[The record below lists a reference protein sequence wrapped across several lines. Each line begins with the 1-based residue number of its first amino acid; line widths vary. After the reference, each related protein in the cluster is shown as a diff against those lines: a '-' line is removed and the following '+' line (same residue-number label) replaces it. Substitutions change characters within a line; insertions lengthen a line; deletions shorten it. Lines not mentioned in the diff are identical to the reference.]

1 MNITQE
7 STGDLTALLKVE
19 VSPEDYKDQV
29 KKTLK
34 DYQQK
39 ASMPGFRPG
48 KVPFGMINKMYGK
61 SVLAEEVNKVLT
73 QSLDGYIKE
82 NNLKLLGYPLSNIEK
97 NPEINFDTQEQFD
110 FYFDLGFSPEFTVE
124 LSDKVEVDYHE
135 IKVEDEKVNTYL
147 EDIQKR
153 FGTQTHPDK
162 VGEEDIVKGNI
173 TQLDA
178 DGNEMEN
185 GIKNETSI
193 GVNFIKDEKTK
204 KNFTG
209 KKVGDKVVFNPMT
222 AMGNATEVAS
232 MLNIQKDE
240 AEKLDADFEYTITE
254 ITGVDPAKVDKELFD
269 KVYPKDDVQDEA
281 AFREK
286 LREEAGK
293 YYQREMDNFFVH
305 MTMEKLIDDTE
316 VSLPDDFMKRWLLE
330 SDEKQT
336 EEAIEKDYPNY
347 VKSLKQQLIINK
359 ISEDNEIKI
368 EEQDVRNHVKKSFA
382 MHYGL
387 DLDDEEKSKQLDP
400 IVDSMLQN
408 KEEANK
414 VFDEIFDERLKA
426 VFKEKLN
433 LKNKKVTYDEFAK
446 IVEEHQEKHHK
457 HEH

>member
-1 MNITQE
+1 
-7 STGDLTALLKVE
+7 
-19 VSPEDYKDQV
+19 
-29 KKTLK
+29 
-34 DYQQK
+34 
-39 ASMPGFRPG
+39 
-48 KVPFGMINKMYGK
+48 
-61 SVLAEEVNKVLT
+61 
-73 QSLDGYIKE
+73 
-82 NNLKLLGYPLSNIEK
+82 
-97 NPEINFDTQEQFD
+97 
-110 FYFDLGFSPEFTVE
+110 
-124 LSDKVEVDYHE
+124 
-135 IKVEDEKVNTYL
+135 
-147 EDIQKR
+147 
-153 FGTQTHPDK
+153 
-162 VGEEDIVKGNI
+162 
-173 TQLDA
+173 
-178 DGNEMEN
+178 
-185 GIKNETSI
+185 
-193 GVNFIKDEKTK
+193 
-204 KNFTG
+204 
-209 KKVGDKVVFNPMT
+209 
-222 AMGNATEVAS
+222 
-232 MLNIQKDE
+232 
-240 AEKLDADFEYTITE
+240 
-254 ITGVDPAKVDKELFD
+254 
-269 KVYPKDDVQDEA
+269 
-281 AFREK
+281 
-286 LREEAGK
+286 
-293 YYQREMDNFFVH
+293 MDNFFVH